1 VGDEVGRV
9 LPHQAVQRGLL
20 RAVALV
26 VERAWWGR
34 PRRACTL
41 ARRPP
46 VGVRHGG
53 GAAQSGTAQR
63 RPGRPA
69 RLPPQGSL
77 RRGGSDIKAVRPEP
91 GTEL

>member
-1 VGDEVGRV
+1 
-9 LPHQAVQRGLL
+9 
-20 RAVALV
+20 VALV
-26 VERAWWGR
+26 VERVRVGG
-34 PRRACTL
+34 PRRARSRV
-41 ARRPP
+41 RRLP

>member
-9 LPHQAVQRGLL
+9 LLHQTVQRGLL
-20 RAVALV
+20 GAVALV
-26 VERAWWGR
+26 VERVWGGG
-34 PRRACTL
+34 PRRARSR

-63 RPGRPA
+63 RPGRRA
-69 RLPPQGSL
+69 CPPSL
-77 RRGGSDIKAVRPEP
+77 DS
-91 GTEL
+91 L